1 MQNLDHAPLRYL
13 IVSEQFHNN
22 FLFMIDIFLHT
33 WQNQFSYLLSIL
45 NEEN

>member
-22 FLFMIDIFLHT
+22 FLFMIDIFFT
-33 WQNQFSYLLSIL
+33 YLAKSVLIPVVHL
-45 NEEN
+45 K